1 MRSLAPRPVG
11 VMDDVVVTHCLLV
24 RTGRKWEPGQWL
36 GTLTPAPTMIYS
48 WAFLAVGAEG
58 GG

>member
-1 MRSLAPRPVG
+1 MRSLALRPVG
-11 VMDDVVVTHCLLV
+11 VMGDVVVTHCLSV
-24 RTGRKWEPGQWL
+24 QDRGEWELGQWL

-58 GG
+58 DG